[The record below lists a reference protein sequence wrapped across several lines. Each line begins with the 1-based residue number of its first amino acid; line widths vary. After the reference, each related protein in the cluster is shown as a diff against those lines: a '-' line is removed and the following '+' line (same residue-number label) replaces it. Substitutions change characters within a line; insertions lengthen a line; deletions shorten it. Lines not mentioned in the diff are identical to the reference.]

1 MASRHYTF
9 TLNSTTPT
17 QITGITDTASQR
29 RGMTIVLNTDKNNAK
44 PCFIGAD
51 VTLVDSV
58 VGPHVSIGAGSKV
71 EGSVI
76 RNSIIQT
83 KAVIRHS
90 VLENSM
96 IGHSAEYANHPEQL
110 SLSDYSTHQ

>member
-51 VTLVDSV
+51 NTVSTTNFGWHADADQTIILSGEFTYHDTLWAITDQGS
-58 VGPHVSIGAGSKV
+58 PILHVLVMGG
-71 EGSVI
+71 
-76 RNSIIQT
+76 
-83 KAVIRHS
+83 
-90 VLENSM
+90 
-96 IGHSAEYANHPEQL
+96 
-110 SLSDYSTHQ
+110 